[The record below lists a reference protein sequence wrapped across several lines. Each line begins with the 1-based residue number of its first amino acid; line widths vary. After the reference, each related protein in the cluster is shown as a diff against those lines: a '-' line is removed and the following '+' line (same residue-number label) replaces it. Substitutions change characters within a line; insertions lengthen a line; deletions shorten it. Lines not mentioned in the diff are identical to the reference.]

1 MTGPEDERFM
11 REALRHA
18 RKGLGRT
25 SPNPAVGAVIVR
37 DGRVVAAGYHRK
49 AGGPHAE
56 VEAIRALGER
66 ARPGDT
72 LYVTLE
78 PCNHVGRTPPCT
90 RALLECGLRRVVV
103 GMLDPNPNVA
113 GGGCAHLREKGVE
126 VRTGVLE
133 EACRTLNEAFVK
145 HAATGRP
152 FVIAKTASTLDG
164 WTATATGHS
173 RWVTNE
179 QSRRFVHRLRDRCDA
194 VLVGVGTVLADD
206 PSLTARPAGRRG
218 RDPVRVI
225 VDTRLRTPGEA
236 AVFRPGSPSETLLAV
251 GEGVEEARLASL
263 SAQAGVSAIRCPVV
277 SEGLDLGVLLDRLG
291 ERGILS
297 VLVEGGAGIMGSM
310 IRSRL
315 IDKAYVFKAPK
326 LLGGDDGV
334 PVASG
339 PGAGRMED
347 CLVLG
352 RIRVRR
358 FGDDVLIRGYPRQG

>member
-1 MTGPEDERFM
+1 MDELEDERFM

-37 DGRVVAAGYHRK
+37 EGRIVATGHHQK

-56 VEAIRALGER
+56 VEAIRALGGR
-66 ARPGDT
+66 AEPGDT

-78 PCNHVGRTPPCT
+78 PCNHAGRTPPCT
-90 RALLECGLRRVVV
+90 QAVLECGLRRVVV
-103 GMLDPNPNVA
+103 GMPDPNPNVA
-113 GGGCAHLREKGVE
+113 GGGCAYLEEMGVE

-133 EACRTLNEAFVK
+133 EACRTLNEAFLK
-145 HAATGRP
+145 HAVTGRP

-225 VDTRLRTPGEA
+225 VDTHFRTPADAG
-236 AVFRPGSPSETLLAV
+236 VLHLDSPAETLIAV
-251 GEGVEEARLASL
+251 GEDVEATRLAPVSTP
-263 SAQAGVSAIRCPVV
+263 AGVSVLRCPAGA
-277 SEGLDLGVLLDRLG
+277 EGLDLGALLDRLG

-326 LLGGDDGV
+326 LLGGNDGV
-334 PVASG
+334 PVAAG
-339 PGAGRMED
+339 PGARRMDD
-347 CLVLG
+347 CLVLE

-358 FGDDVLIRGYPRQG
+358 FGDDVLIRGYPSRG

>member
-1 MTGPEDERFM
+1 
-11 REALRHA
+11 
-18 RKGLGRT
+18 
-25 SPNPAVGAVIVR
+25 
-37 DGRVVAAGYHRK
+37 
-49 AGGPHAE
+49 
-56 VEAIRALGER
+56 
-66 ARPGDT
+66 
-72 LYVTLE
+72 
-78 PCNHVGRTPPCT
+78 
-90 RALLECGLRRVVV
+90 
-103 GMLDPNPNVA
+103 
-113 GGGCAHLREKGVE
+113 
-126 VRTGVLE
+126 
-133 EACRTLNEAFVK
+133 
-145 HAATGRP
+145 
-152 FVIAKTASTLDG
+152 
-164 WTATATGHS
+164 
-173 RWVTNE
+173 
-179 QSRRFVHRLRDRCDA
+179 
-194 VLVGVGTVLADD
+194 
-206 PSLTARPAGRRG
+206 
-218 RDPVRVI
+218 
-225 VDTRLRTPGEA
+225 
-236 AVFRPGSPSETLLAV
+236 LAV